1 MSEQQTQ
8 ESRDAEYER
17 RERGADAEQLAQD
30 ERDERDGRDGHVSA
44 DWRGVAAESHEAVPD
59 RASLVLRERS
69 RRLLGSLLRPH
80 KKVLFTV
87 FAVVLIEN
95 AARLS
100 IPYLVAVGIDHG
112 IPPMQAGE
120 GSQVLLTIT
129 GVVLV
134 SVAVQAVARLTFLV
148 MSGRVGQQVLL
159 ELRRRVFRH
168 FQRLSPAFHDRY
180 TSGRVISRL
189 TSDVDA
195 IDEMLD
201 TGFDGLVNAALTLV
215 GTSVLLLV
223 LDLELGLVALASF
236 PFLLWLTGWFRSQ
249 SAVAYRR
256 TRETVAA
263 VIVHFVESMTGIRAV
278 QAFRREQRNEEIFDE
293 VNNDYRDA
301 NMRAFRLVGLFM
313 PGIKLIGNVTI
324 AIVLVYGAYRA
335 SEGAVTIGVLA
346 AFLIYLRQFFEP
358 MQEISQFYNTFQ
370 SASAALEKLSGVLE
384 EEPDV
389 AEPTRPVPLP
399 DPEGAVRL
407 HDVGFQYVP
416 DRPVLSHLDLE
427 VPAGQ
432 TIAVVGATGAGKT
445 TIAKLVARFYD
456 PTGGRVTLDGVDL
469 RDLDEPTLRRAVVMV
484 TQENF
489 VFAGTIAD
497 NIRFGR
503 PDASDDEVVAAAKAI
518 GAHEFVRGLPDGYD
532 TRVESRGGR
541 LSAGQRQLVA
551 FARAF
556 LADPA
561 VLILDEATSSL
572 DVPSER
578 LVQRALRTILN
589 RRTAIIIAHRLTTV
603 EIADRVLVLEDGVVV
618 EDGSPQEL
626 IDTDGRPLR
635 RPARRLGRL
644 AGLTPAARSRRARP
658 HSTCD
663 PVTETVLA
671 PPFGHRR

>member
-1 MSEQQTQ
+1 MTDQKTEEQ
-8 ESRDAEYER
+8 RDADYER
-17 RERGADAEQLAQD
+17 GERASDVAQLAQD
-30 ERDERDGRDGHVSA
+30 EKDARDGHLAS
-44 DWRGVAAESHEAVPD
+44 DWRGVAAEAHEDVTE
-59 RASLVLRERS
+59 RASLVLRDRS

-80 KKVLFTV
+80 KKTLLIV
-87 FAVVLIEN
+87 FAVVLVEN

-100 IPYLVAVGIDHG
+100 IPFLVAVGIDKG
-112 IPPMQAGE
+112 IPPMQSGE
-120 GSQVLLTIT
+120 GSRVLLTIT
-129 GVVLV
+129 AAVLV
-134 SVAVQAVARLTFLV
+134 SVAVQAASRLTFLI
-148 MSGRVGQQVLL
+148 MSGTVGQQVLL

-201 TGFDGLVNAALTLV
+201 TGFDGLINAALTLV

-223 LDLELGLVALASF
+223 LDLELGLVALCSL
-236 PFLLWLTGWFRSQ
+236 PFLLWLTSWFRRQ
-249 SAVAYRR
+249 SFVAYRR

-263 VIVHFVESMTGIRAV
+263 VIVHFVESMIGIRAV
-278 QAFRREQRNEEIFDE
+278 QAFRRERRNEEIFDE
-293 VNNDYRDA
+293 VNIDYRDA
-301 NMRAFRLVGLFM
+301 NMRAFRLVALFM
-313 PGIKLIGNVTI
+313 PGIKLIGNLTI
-324 AIVLVYGAYRA
+324 GAVLIYGTYRA
-335 SEGAVTIGVLA
+335 FDGAVTIGVLA

-358 MQEISQFYNTFQ
+358 MQDISQFYNTFQ

-389 AEPTRPVPLP
+389 AEPVTPVPLP
-399 DPEGAVRL
+399 EPRGAVRF
-407 HDVGFQYVP
+407 DSVRFGYVE
-416 DRPVLSHLDLE
+416 DRPVLSDLDLE
-427 VPAGQ
+427 LPAGQ
-432 TIAVVGATGAGKT
+432 TLAVVGVTGAGKT

-456 PTGGRVTLDGVDL
+456 PTAGRVTLDGVDL
-469 RDLDEPTLRRAVVMV
+469 RDLDEPTLRNAVVMV

-503 PDASDDEVVAAAKAI
+503 PGASDAEVVSAAEAI
-518 GAHEFVRGLPDGYD
+518 GAHEFISGLPDGYQ

-578 LVQRALRTILN
+578 LVQRALRTILSE
-589 RRTAIIIAHRLTTV
+589 RTAIIIAHRLTTV
-603 EIADRVLVLEDGVVV
+603 EIADRVLVLEDGEVV
-618 EDGSPQEL
+618 EDGSPQDL
-626 IDTDGRPLR
+626 VAAGGGRYADLHS
-635 RPARRLGRL
+635 AWADSL
-644 AGLTPAARSRRARP
+644 A
-658 HSTCD
+658 
-663 PVTETVLA
+663 
-671 PPFGHRR
+671 